1 MQNLSVFKF
10 EESKEVRTLTDERD
24 GSAWFVLKDVLQA
37 MGRKGARTN
46 EAKSSIKAGLGD
58 GCSKVHPLLTAGGI
72 QETTIINEAAL
83 VFLSMRS
90 NSAKSKAAVSSIV
103 AQISDSKAIIRALQ
117 DFEVPDDLPDMYVY
131 AIRESES
138 GRVKVGISRNPE
150 TRLKQLQTG
159 NSQHLE
165 LVAYRKAENRYQD
178 EAATHQLLGD
188 CHVRGEW
195 FSPDALELLTND
207 NHNNSLMGA

>member
-1 MQNLSVFKF
+1 MNEVSIF
-10 EESKEVRTLTDERD
+10 EFESNQVRSLVDECD
-24 GSAWFVLKDVLQA
+24 GSVWFVLRDVLSA
-37 MGRKGARTN
+37 MGSTTKTSNAKARI
-46 EAKSSIKAGLGD
+46 ESVLGD
-58 GCSKVHPLLTAGGI
+58 ACSTTTTIDSLGRTQTA
-72 QETTIINEAAL
+72 TIINEAAL

-90 NSAKSKAAVSSIV
+90 NSEKSKAAVSSIV

-138 GRVKVGISRNPE
+138 GRIKVGISRDPE

-159 NSQHLE
+159 NSQQLE

-178 EAATHQLLGD
+178 EAPTHQLLGGYL
-188 CHVRGEW
+188 VRGEW
-195 FSPDALELLTND
+195 FSPDAQDLLTND
-207 NHNNSLMGA
+207 NRNTSLTLMEA